1 MIAAALEPIPRAKVI
16 SLSIVI
22 RKGGSG
28 RFRCAAT
35 LLATRRIRLSEVAGI
50 DAASTPRTTISCL
63 TASQGPLPLGE
74 AAAKRRV
81 RVSISTFT
89 LKYRSNANPKA
100 SKPAPKL
107 DVLAGTRSEE
117 RRVGKES

>member
-1 MIAAALEPIPRAKVI
+1 MIAAALDPIPRAKGI

-35 LLATRRIRLSEVAGI
+35 LLATRRIRLSEVVGI

-63 TASQGPLPLGE
+63 TPSQGPLPLGE
-74 AAAKRRV
+74 GAAKRRV

-89 LKYRSNANPKA
+89 LKHRSHAHPQA
-100 SKPAPKL
+100 ATPA
-107 DVLAGTRSEE
+107 
-117 RRVGKES
+117 